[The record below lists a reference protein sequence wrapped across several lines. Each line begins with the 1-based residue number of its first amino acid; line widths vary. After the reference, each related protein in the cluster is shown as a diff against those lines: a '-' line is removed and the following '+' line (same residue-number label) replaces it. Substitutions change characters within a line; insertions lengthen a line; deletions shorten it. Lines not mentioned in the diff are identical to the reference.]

1 MPRITVFILHESMA
15 KIKPENQRRRGL
27 ENASNDKK
35 GKRLAKKC
43 AIIEPGFQYDRINGE
58 NAMKN
63 QNIIGAL
70 VGLCLLLGGCG
81 QPVIGEQQA
90 FNPNV
95 TVGESQTREVQQN
108 AVEVLK
114 LPGDYH
120 SLTAS
125 PWNCTDWN
133 SRKATTLLYD
143 SPVRLSDHF
152 QAEPALTTVSGS
164 GTQWTLTVR
173 EGAVFSDGS
182 AVTAQD
188 VNNSL
193 TMAMAEGSFYRN
205 ALVGISEHRVN
216 AEGQVEITLKAP
228 DALFANL
235 LTFPVAKQQGEGYLG
250 TGRYRYSA
258 ESEKGVLLERNPA
271 YWGQTSSI
279 PKIELVELD
288 KKDVATYSLKL
299 REIDC
304 LYTEGASG
312 DIHNLSTSDYPAVSN
327 QLIFLGANSSRT
339 NPANPA
345 LRRAISRA
353 IDREYLVQAALSTS
367 ASVSELPLH
376 PNFAPIAGNKVEKA
390 SVDEARKILRD
401 EGVLQEGETMEL
413 TLLYCTDG
421 ADRAQSAHQIAA
433 QLAETGIQVTLDGRD
448 REGYFS
454 ALNAGSYDLYL
465 GEILLG
471 DDMDLSHLFT
481 RGERYGYGVLP
492 SEMLMTAYQT
502 AFATGEGWESFA
514 EQFVQEEPVI
524 PLAFRNGTFSFSRA
538 FSLNVNAVRS
548 DLFFNLDQ
556 WQKAPE
562 SSN

>member
-1 MPRITVFILHESMA
+1 M
-15 KIKPENQRRRGL
+15 N
-27 ENASNDKK
+27 NKK
-35 GKRLAKKC
+35 
-43 AIIEPGFQYDRINGE
+43 
-58 NAMKN
+58 
-63 QNIIGAL
+63 IIGAL
-70 VGLCLLLGGCG
+70 VALCLLLGGCG

-90 FNPNV
+90 FNPNL
-95 TVGESQTREVQQN
+95 TVGESQTRE
-108 AVEVLK
+108 AEHSTVEVLK
-114 LPGDYH
+114 LPCDYH

-143 SPVRLSDHF
+143 SPVHLSDRF

-182 AVTAQD
+182 ELTAKD
-188 VNNSL
+188 INDSL
-193 TMAMAEGSFYRN
+193 TLAMAEGSFYRYS
-205 ALVGISEHRVN
+205 LSGISEHRVN

-235 LTFPVAKQQGEGYLG
+235 LTFPVAKQQGESYLG
-250 TGRYRYSA
+250 SGRYRYA
-258 ESEKGVLLERNPA
+258 SETENGIMLERNPD
-271 YWGQTSSI
+271 YWGPASSI

-312 DIHNLSTSDYPAVSN
+312 DIRNLSTGDYPAVSN
-327 QLIFLGANSSRT
+327 QLIFLGANNNRT

-367 ASVSELPLH
+367 ASVSVLPLH
-376 PNFAPIAGNKVEKA
+376 PNFEPIAGTKVEKA
-390 SVDEARKILRD
+390 NADEALKILR
-401 EGVLQEGETMEL
+401 EGEVLQEGDTMEL
-413 TLLYCTDG
+413 SLLYCTDG
-421 ADRAQSAHQIAA
+421 SDRTQTAHQIAA
-433 QLAETGIQVTLDGRD
+433 QLAEIGIQVTLDGRAQ
-448 REGYFS
+448 EEYFS
-454 ALNAGSYDLYL
+454 TLNAGSYDLYL

-471 DDMDLSHLFT
+471 DDMDLSHLFS
-481 RGERYGYGVLP
+481 RGERYGYGALP
-492 SEMLMTAYQT
+492 SDTLMAAYQS
-502 AFATGEGWESFA
+502 AFATGQGWESFA
-514 EQFVQEEPVI
+514 EQFVQEYPVI
-524 PLAFRNGTFSFSRA
+524 PLAFRNGTFSFSRE

-548 DLFFNLDQ
+548 DLFFNIDQ
-556 WQKAPE
+556 WQKTPKSAD
-562 SSN
+562 